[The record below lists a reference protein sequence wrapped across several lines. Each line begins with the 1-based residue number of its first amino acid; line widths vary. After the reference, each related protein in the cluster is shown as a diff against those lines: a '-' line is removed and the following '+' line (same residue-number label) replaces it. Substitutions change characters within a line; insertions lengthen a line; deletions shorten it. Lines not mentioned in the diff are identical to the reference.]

1 MRISDWSSDVC
12 SSDLLVIGL
21 RWYLA
26 RAKDGYLREN
36 ASYSQ
41 ISETLTESTEGAR
54 TIEAL
59 GIGHERVAALDA
71 DCAGSYAAERYT
83 LRLRTVFFP
92 SMELSYLLPTVATL
106 LFGGWLYTQ
115 GSVSL
120 GEVTAATLY
129 VQMLID
135 PVDRIVSIL
144 DELQVGG
151 ASLARLPGVAQV
163 PDDRVAT
170 GAQPL
175 GERSDERRVGKGG
188 ERNGK

>member
-92 SMELSYLLPTVATL
+92 SLELSYLLPTVATQI
-106 LFGGWLYTQ
+106 GRASCRERGCQ
-115 GSVSL
+115 
-120 GEVTAATLY
+120 Y
-129 VQMLID
+129 V
-135 PVDRIVSIL
+135 
-144 DELQVGG
+144 
-151 ASLARLPGVAQV
+151 
-163 PDDRVAT
+163 
-170 GAQPL
+170 
-175 GERSDERRVGKGG
+175 
-188 ERNGK
+188 

>member
-71 DCAGSYAAERYT
+71 DCAG
-83 LRLRTVFFP
+83 
-92 SMELSYLLPTVATL
+92 
-106 LFGGWLYTQ
+106 
-115 GSVSL
+115 
-120 GEVTAATLY
+120 
-129 VQMLID
+129 
-135 PVDRIVSIL
+135 
-144 DELQVGG
+144 
-151 ASLARLPGVAQV
+151 
-163 PDDRVAT
+163 
-170 GAQPL
+170 
-175 GERSDERRVGKGG
+175 RSEERRVGKEGV
-188 ERNGK
+188 RTCSSRWWPYPYTKKIKIRQRIITQ